1 MDNPKNEWKEYS
13 SERFVRWG
21 MFTVGSV
28 LVALSLLLKWQPS
41 LLPSG
46 TDAVMDLTARVGLI
60 CLASWLAWPVFIAVK
75 KAPGGAI
82 LIIGIFF
89 TAFMF
94 IVRKQSIYILGPYMA
109 IAIVAAMILG
119 WLRKQKK

>member
-1 MDNPKNEWKEYS
+1 MSKQKSDEREFS
-13 SERFVRWG
+13 SESFVRWG
-21 MFTVGSV
+21 MFAVGAS
-28 LVALSLLLKWQPS
+28 LVSLSLLLKWQPS

-46 TDAVMDLTARVGLI
+46 TDAVIDLTARVGLI
-60 CLASWLAWPVFIAVK
+60 CLASWLAWPVFMAVK
-75 KAPGGAI
+75 KAPGGML

-109 IAIVAAMILG
+109 IAIAAAMILG
-119 WLRKQKK
+119 WIRRMKK